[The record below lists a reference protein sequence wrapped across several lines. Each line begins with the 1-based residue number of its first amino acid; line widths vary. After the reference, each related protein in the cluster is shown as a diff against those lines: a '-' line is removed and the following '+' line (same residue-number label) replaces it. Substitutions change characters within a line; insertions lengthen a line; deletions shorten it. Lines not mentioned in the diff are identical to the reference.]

1 MRCLLCG
8 DYVSVSIESSPAMNH
23 PSSAPAPP
31 VPKLPQTQCQARVC
45 RCLRVTQSASQ
56 VSASGVLIGDTGL
69 GSCAPCPCNKTLR
82 VPLPLFAANQ
92 LAIILEFLKTQ
103 RQGVA
108 LLARQMMELRNDIQR
123 VHL

>member
-1 MRCLLCG
+1 M
-8 DYVSVSIESSPAMNH
+8 
-23 PSSAPAPP
+23 
-31 VPKLPQTQCQARVC
+31 
-45 RCLRVTQSASQ
+45 TQSASQ